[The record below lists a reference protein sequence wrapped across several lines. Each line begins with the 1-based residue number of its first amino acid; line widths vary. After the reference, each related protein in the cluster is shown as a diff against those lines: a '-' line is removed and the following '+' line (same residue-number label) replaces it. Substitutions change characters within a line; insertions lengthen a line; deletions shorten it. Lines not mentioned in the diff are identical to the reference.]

1 MNRYNRIA
9 TTITAT
15 AFCALLT
22 GVALAAS
29 APRSFASPQQAID
42 TLVKA
47 MRDGD
52 MATLEV
58 ILGPDGETILHS
70 GDPAQDQAAQ
80 KKFLAAY
87 DTYSALVPRDAA
99 KETVEVGSDHWPM
112 PIPIVKVGTGWQ
124 FDTAAGAHEVLAR
137 RIGQNETNA
146 IQACLAY
153 VDAQRDYASVDR
165 GDGVLD
171 YARRFVST
179 KGKTD
184 GLYWPTKPGAP
195 QSPLGPL
202 FAAAR
207 DQGYALDGPRATDAP
222 APYHGYYYRILEGQ
236 GPGAKGGAYDYVVKG
251 KMIGGFALV
260 AVPAT
265 YRVSGVTTFVVNQ
278 DGTVFQKDL
287 GPDTAAIAQ
296 KMTQFDPGAGWT
308 PVSNGT

>member
-1 MNRYNRIA
+1 MTPILRWCRA
-9 TTITAT
+9 TRRKR
-15 AFCALLT
+15 
-22 GVALAAS
+22 
-29 APRSFASPQQAID
+29 RSRSEA
-42 TLVKA
+42 
-47 MRDGD
+47 
-52 MATLEV
+52 
-58 ILGPDGETILHS
+58 
-70 GDPAQDQAAQ
+70 
-80 KKFLAAY
+80 
-87 DTYSALVPRDAA
+87 
-99 KETVEVGSDHWPM
+99 
-112 PIPIVKVGTGWQ
+112 Q

-296 KMTQFDPGAGWT
+296 KMTRFDPGAGWT

>member
-1 MNRYNRIA
+1 MNTHTRIA

-22 GVALAAS
+22 GLALAAP
-29 APRSFASPQQAID
+29 AARSFASPQQALD
-42 TLVKA
+42 TLVAA
-47 MRDGD
+47 MRKGD
-52 MATLEV
+52 TATLEV
-58 ILGPDGETILHS
+58 ILGPEGDTILHS
-70 GDPAQDQAAQ
+70 GDPAQDQVAQ
-80 KKFLAAY
+80 KKFLAEY

-99 KETVEVGSDHWPM
+99 KETVEVGNDHWPM
-112 PIPIVKVGTGWQ
+112 PIPIVKVGSGWQ

-137 RIGQNETNA
+137 RIGQNETET
-146 IQACLAY
+146 IQVCLAY

-179 KGKTD
+179 AGKTD

-195 QSPLGPL
+195 QSPLGPA

-207 DQGYALDGPRATDAP
+207 EQGYIADGAHATDVP
-222 APYHGYYYRILEGQ
+222 VPYHGYYYRILEGQ
-236 GPGAKGGAYDYVVKG
+236 GPNAKGGAYDYVVKG

-260 AVPAT
+260 AVPAI
-265 YRVSGVTTFVVNQ
+265 YRVSGVTTFLVNQ

-287 GPDTAAIAQ
+287 GPDTGTIVQ
-296 KMTQFDPGAGWT
+296 KMTKFDPDKSWT